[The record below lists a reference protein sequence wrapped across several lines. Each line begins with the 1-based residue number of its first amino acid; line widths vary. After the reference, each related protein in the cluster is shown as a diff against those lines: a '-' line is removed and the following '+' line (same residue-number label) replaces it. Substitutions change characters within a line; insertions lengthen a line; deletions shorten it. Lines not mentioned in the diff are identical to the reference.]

1 LAGHALGLGFLLGL
15 RHALDADHAAPCPPR
30 QSGTQRAALVPVRDV
45 LGLGHTLDL
54 LVLTTMPSPIGI
66 PFAFTASSSR
76 TFAAALQVV
85 VGACSVLVG
94 ALMLV

>member
-1 LAGHALGLGFLLGL
+1 M
-15 RHALDADHAAPCPPR
+15 
-30 QSGTQRAALVPVRDV
+30 
-45 LGLGHTLDL
+45 
-54 LVLTTMPSPIGI
+54 LTTMPSPIGI